1 MSNIYKLVFTLTIV
15 TQSCLSY
22 SIDFEDYDD
31 DVAALLREYQ
41 QQSNLDGSY
50 TPSILTYSVAKAS
63 RTIVDFERGMI
74 YLNAPTPE
82 T

>member
-22 SIDFEDYDD
+22 AIDFEDYDD

-41 QQSNLDGSY
+41 QQSKLDG
-50 TPSILTYSVAKAS
+50 
-63 RTIVDFERGMI
+63 
-74 YLNAPTPE
+74 
-82 T
+82 

>member
-50 TPSILTYSVAKAS
+50 TCLLYTSPSPRDT
-63 RTIVDFERGMI
+63 G
-74 YLNAPTPE
+74 
-82 T
+82 

>member
-41 QQSNLDGSY
+41 QQSWLDGSD
-50 TPSILTYSVAKAS
+50 TPAL
-63 RTIVDFERGMI
+63 
-74 YLNAPTPE
+74 LP
-82 T
+82 